1 MIQEILTTSIICFSL
16 TLVGLSLGFVL
27 LKVTQN
33 E

>member
-1 MIQEILTTSIICFSL
+1 MIQEILTTSFICFSL

>member
-1 MIQEILTTSIICFSL
+1 MEEMLLTSIICFIM

-27 LKVTQN
+27 LKVTQA

>member
-1 MIQEILTTSIICFSL
+1 MLQEILTTSVICFTL

-27 LKVTQN
+27 LKVTQG

>member
-1 MIQEILTTSIICFSL
+1 MQEILTTSAICFGM

-27 LKVTQN
+27 LKVTQG

>member
-1 MIQEILTTSIICFSL
+1 MQEILTTSAICFAM

-27 LKVTQN
+27 LKVTQG

>member
-1 MIQEILTTSIICFSL
+1 MKEILTTSAICFIM

-27 LKVTQN
+27 LKVTQG